1 LRACLRHKT
10 GLSKFRA
17 ERKGFSSIVGA
28 IFMVIIV
35 WILASGYFI
44 YTLSQNTVYN
54 DAIREKNLLESNA
67 LSENVQATNTTYVVN
82 ANDKVN
88 VSTSITNI
96 GSLSV
101 QFITL
106 WAYASNDTPYTGYNS
121 AQLSNVNVQGGA
133 NLRLSVNVTVGGLRP
148 TNAYNF
154 ASWLITGRGNVVPV
168 EIAPPPEPEPEHLPI
183 SATGFFSL
191 DWFYLK
197 YTAKIH
203 LTPSDAAVI
212 SKQNEY
218 VAFYINV
225 TNNGDEAMTIKST
238 SLIMLLIEWQEPLF
252 YIVRNVSYS
261 GTPTITK
268 YDDATPIIIG
278 SHQSQILTF
287 AAKSTAQPTTWAWGD
302 HNHVPVGIDSGS
314 TPEGAIVMTA
324 LVYTMQSQP
333 TKTYAQSLSFRA
345 LVLGP

>member
-1 LRACLRHKT
+1 MRTRLWHRTRRNRLAA
-10 GLSKFRA
+10 G
-17 ERKGFSSIVGA
+17 RKGFSSIVGA
-28 IFMVIIV
+28 IFMVLIV
-35 WILASGYFI
+35 WILASSYFI

-54 DAIREKNLLESNA
+54 DAIREKNLLESNV
-67 LSENVQATNTTYVVN
+67 LSENVQVANTTYVVN
-82 ANDKVN
+82 GNDKVN

-101 QFITL
+101 QFTTL
-106 WAYASNDTPYTGYNS
+106 WAYASNATYTGYNFT
-121 AQLSNVNVQGGA
+121 QLSNVNVQGGA
-133 NLRLSVNVTVGGLRP
+133 IIPLSVNMTIQGLRQGS
-148 TNAYNF
+148 AYSF

-183 SATGFFSL
+183 STTGFFSL

-197 YTAKIH
+197 YTARYNP
-203 LTPSDAAVI
+203 TPSDATVI
-212 SKQNEY
+212 SKSYRY

-225 TNNGDEAMTIKST
+225 TNNGDEAMMIKST

-252 YIVRNVSYS
+252 YIVRGLSYS
-261 GTPTITK
+261 GTPTITA
-268 YDDATPIIIG
+268 YDDGNPIIID
-278 SHQSQILTF
+278 SHQSYILTF
-287 AAKSTAQPTTWAWGD
+287 AAKSAAVGTWAWGGSL
-302 HNHVPVGIDSGS
+302 PVGISSGS
-314 TPEGAIVMTA
+314 TPEGGIVMTA

>member
-1 LRACLRHKT
+1 MRACLRHKT

-35 WILASGYFI
+35 WILTSGYFI

-82 ANDKVN
+82 GNDKVN

-101 QFITL
+101 QFTTL
-106 WAYASNDTPYTGYNS
+106 WTYASNATYTGYNS
-121 AQLSNVNVQGGA
+121 TQLLPNVNVQGGA
-133 NLRLSVNVTVGGLRP
+133 TIPLSVNMTIQGLRQGS
-148 TNAYNF
+148 AYSF

-197 YTAKIH
+197 YTARYSS
-203 LTPSDAAVI
+203 TPLDATVI
-212 SKQNEY
+212 SKSRDY

-225 TNNGDEAMTIKST
+225 TNNGDEAMAVKST
-238 SLIMLLIEWQEPLF
+238 SLIMLLVEMQEPLF
-252 YIVRNVSYS
+252 YIVTSVSYPPS
-261 GTPTITK
+261 GTPTITA
-268 YDDATPIIIG
+268 YNDATPIMIEP
-278 SHQSQILTF
+278 HQSYILKF
-287 AAKSTAQPTTWAWGD
+287 AAKSTAQPTTWRWETD
-302 HNHVPVGIDSGS
+302 FPFPGS
-314 TPEGAIVMTA
+314 SSTEGALVMTA
-324 LVYTMQSQP
+324 LVYSMQSEP
-333 TKTYAQSLSFRA
+333 TKIYAQSLSFRA
-345 LVLGP
+345 LVLTS

>member
-1 LRACLRHKT
+1 
-10 GLSKFRA
+10 
-17 ERKGFSSIVGA
+17 
-28 IFMVIIV
+28 MVLIV
-35 WILASGYFI
+35 WILASGYFM

-54 DAIREKNLLESNA
+54 EAIREKNLLESNA

-82 ANDKVN
+82 GNDKVN
-88 VSTSITNI
+88 VSTSITNA
-96 GSLSV
+96 GPLSA

-106 WAYASNDTPYTGYNS
+106 WAYASNLTYTGYNS
-121 AQLSNVNVQGGA
+121 TQLLPNVNVQGGA
-133 NLRLSVNVTVGGLRP
+133 TIPLSVNVTIQGLRQGS
-148 TNAYNF
+148 AYNF

-168 EIAPPPEPEPEHLPI
+168 EIAPPPESEHLPI

-197 YTAKIH
+197 YTARYH
-203 LTPSDAAVI
+203 STPSDAAVI
-212 SKQNEY
+212 SKSYRY

-225 TNNGDEAMTIKST
+225 TNNGDEAMVIKST

-252 YIVRNVSYS
+252 YIVRDLSYS
-261 GTPTITK
+261 GTPTITTK
-268 YDDATPIIIG
+268 YDDATPIIIA

-287 AAKSTAQPTTWAWGD
+287 AAKSTAQPTTWAWGSSL
-302 HNHVPVGIDSGS
+302 PVGIDSGS

-333 TKTYAQSLSFRA
+333 TKTYAQSLSFRG

>member
-1 LRACLRHKT
+1 
-10 GLSKFRA
+10 
-17 ERKGFSSIVGA
+17 
-28 IFMVIIV
+28 MVIIV
-35 WILASGYFI
+35 WILVSGYFI

-67 LSENVQATNTTYVVN
+67 LSENVQVANTTYVVN
-82 ANDKVN
+82 GNDKVN

-101 QFITL
+101 QFTTL
-106 WAYASNDTPYTGYNS
+106 WAYASNATYTGYNFT
-121 AQLSNVNVQGGA
+121 QLSNVNVQGGA
-133 NLRLSVNVTVGGLRP
+133 IIPLSVNVTIQGLRQGS
-148 TNAYNF
+148 AYSF

-168 EIAPPPEPEPEHLPI
+168 EIAPPPESEHLPI

-197 YTAKIH
+197 YTARYY

-212 SKQNEY
+212 SKSYRY
-218 VAFYINV
+218 VALYINV

-261 GTPTITK
+261 GTPTITA
-268 YDDATPIIIG
+268 YNDGNPIIIN
-278 SHQSQILTF
+278 SHQSYILTF
-287 AAKSTAQPTTWAWGD
+287 AAEFAAVGTWAWGSSL
-302 HNHVPVGIDSGS
+302 PQGINSGAD
-314 TPEGAIVMTA
+314 PEGAIVMTA

-333 TKTYAQSLSFRA
+333 TKIYAQSLSFRG
-345 LVLGP
+345 LVLGPR